1 MVKMEMKKLS
11 FKRHRRSTHGNG
23 EWLAKKDL
31 FTDKVSWVS
40 KGRKQSLWVGNLI
53 YNSSSNYLTEHCES
67 HKELL
72 HDIHKGFGRNNGR
85 C

>member
-1 MVKMEMKKLS
+1 MVKMETKKPS

-23 EWLAKKDL
+23 EWLAKDDL
-31 FTDKVSWVS
+31 FTDNVSRVS
-40 KGRKQSLWVGNLI
+40 KGKKQNLWVGNLI
-53 YNSSSNYLTEHCES
+53 YNISSSYLTGHYES